1 MLLIHLGLFSVVQS
15 LCIGAPFQ
23 VRARS
28 HRRLRPKADFQLQ
41 ELLRELPESSE
52 AGIALFSGGLDRCQA
67 ELSSLESPGRR
78 VSSSSY
84 FL

>member
-1 MLLIHLGLFSVVQS
+1 MPLIHLGPFSAVQS
-15 LCIGAPFQ
+15 LRLGAPFP